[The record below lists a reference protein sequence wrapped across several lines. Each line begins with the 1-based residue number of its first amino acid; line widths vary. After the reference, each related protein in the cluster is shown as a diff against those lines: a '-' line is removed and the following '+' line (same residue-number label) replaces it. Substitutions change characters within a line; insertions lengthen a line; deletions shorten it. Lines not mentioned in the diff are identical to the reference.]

1 MTERLWKY
9 LDSKYLGGPKNTFLF
24 LEVSNG
30 IYDVCI
36 HTDTYDI
43 FIPCESLED
52 AKETFAHELLC
63 FLDIPIPNDYKD
75 FFRGMESLR
84 ELYG

>member
-1 MTERLWKY
+1 MDRLWKY
-9 LDSKYLGGPKNTFLF
+9 LDTKYLGGDKNTFLF
-24 LEVSNG
+24 LEVSN
-30 IYDVCI
+30 DVYSVII

-43 FIPCESLED
+43 FIPCDDLND
-52 AKETFAHELLC
+52 AKETFAHELCC
-63 FLDIPIPNDYKD
+63 FLDIPIPDDYKN